1 MKFLSDLLVQGDGNE
16 IFLKS
21 ADHNI
26 SRIIP
31 RGTGANL
38 DKGLFSLFDTGAED
52 VRIDTAGVSWFN
64 GGNIGIGTA
73 SPSYKLHVQG
83 SNNGNI
89 NTTVENTNTGT
100 NAYATYR
107 LKNNSINTAALFLNG
122 SNNTAYSGANSLNM
136 YQGGNHPLG
145 FVTSNQTRMTVTGG
159 GNVGIGTT
167 SPGAKLDVAGSA
179 PVIRLTDTRN
189 LNVGDWDDVSLGKI
203 QFYTSDTT
211 SPGARALAEVEAYS
225 GAAAA
230 SGPEAELRFKTSDIN
245 DASPVQRMVIDAQG
259 RVGIGTTSPS
269 YILDVSGTARLKS
282 NVSELIVDNST
293 YSEMRYGTSNYF
305 RADGSQATINGPII
319 KLTVGG
325 TEKMRVHSNGNV
337 GIGTTSPQAKLDV
350 SSTSNVV
357 VSLNSTDLFTFLDL
371 YNDGI
376 NRVQVGN
383 ASDGDFIVRTSDTE
397 RMRITSTGNVG
408 IGTASPAEKLD
419 VSGNIKSTGLKLA
432 VNTSM
437 YTEDATLSYYSASNA
452 VYLNGA
458 GNDGWLRLNASGAS
472 NDSVAINLFGT
483 SAGNYQTFK
492 TNSAERMRIDSSG
505 NVGIGTT
512 SPARELHVKG
522 NNGWGEV
529 RVEGQTFASGHGA
542 SLEFYSEG
550 TALAD
555 IYASTDKHLYFRT
568 NGSTE
573 RMRITSAGNVG
584 IGATSPSNTLSV
596 NGIIGIGSSDQTTLS
611 QTSTHFFMDMTS
623 STSYFRNT
631 STAGGGF
638 IFRNSNIGDFEFD
651 NEFAGNIKFN
661 TSNVERMRINSSGN
675 VGIGT
680 TNPTEK
686 LAVDGNI
693 ETTNPVGKIGF
704 NVGDAYGDF
713 PHYGLGKSN
722 GANPVNLSG
731 YYGLTFGSN
740 GTERMRITS
749 TGNVGIGT
757 ASPSTKL
764 HVVDTGSTSVTHY
777 LKFNNENSSYGGL
790 TIGSTGDDLKIR
802 QNAGYGYFD
811 ATGYSFNYGTGR
823 VWMNNGSILD
833 VRNSSNSTVFYIPT
847 SGNVGIGT
855 TSPATVLDVVGEG
868 TEIEGTGYYYNARFK
883 DTANVGVLIGHNNT
897 SNGNGMIAGVN
908 KLAFLTYGTDW
919 GERMV
924 IDGDGNVGIGTTS
937 PQSQLHIYK
946 SNSGGIGGELRL
958 DNNNAAVGN
967 KTRILFSD
975 GGGGSASFDRAAI
988 VAQTEASPYKGQLQF
1003 QTGYATL
1010 TTKMI
1015 ITGDGNVGIGTTSPS
1030 QKLHVAGNIQLTDK
1044 ANSILFGS
1052 SGVDGTWSAPKITR
1066 IGTKIIVSDY
1076 SGVQFGGFDGSAYGA
1091 RMTVLG
1097 TGNVGVGTTS
1107 PSQKLEVNGNIKI
1120 GDAQK
1125 SLYGTGDDLQIYHD
1139 GSNSYISDTGTGD
1152 LYLLASD
1159 NVYFQTHGSG
1169 KRWITL
1175 NENASVDL
1183 FYNDSKK
1190 LETTSTGV
1198 AVTGKITN
1206 LTAGTGNLDA
1216 VNVQQL
1222 NNATTGALI
1231 YKGTWSA
1238 APTTTSVLDGAVS
1251 SAGTIVIDAP
1261 NPGISV
1267 GATITGT
1274 GISGT
1279 VTVSNIAADGITIA
1293 ISSPQTIANGTTL
1306 TFTTVGGT
1314 PDLSQ
1319 ASRKVTGH
1327 YYICETAG
1335 AVTPNGAGTTP
1346 NEWAVGDWVTFSD
1359 LTTDA
1364 WQKIDNSSVLSG
1376 AGTGGKVPVWSGSGT
1391 SVTLAD
1397 APITVSGSNAT
1408 FAGDV
1413 LVEDN
1418 LYLTDAGTVRGK
1430 IQLNSS
1436 DRDNLDIKATSLGSL
1451 MRFYTVD
1458 TLALTLDSSQNATF
1472 AGDVTLSSTGPLL
1485 YLANT
1490 TSTTGKTWRFSSA
1503 ANGKFFITQEGVVDA
1518 VTLDHTTG
1526 NASFAG
1532 SIYANTIYSATNSA
1546 YYIDVNST
1554 GVGLNTAGGATFA
1567 GDVSL
1572 VDDKKLI
1579 LGTGS
1584 DLKIY
1589 HEGTDSIIQNYTG
1602 SIYID
1607 NNADNQDIVFRADD
1621 GSGGLATYMYLD
1633 GSITETRF
1641 TKPTRHDDGVIAK
1654 FGNGNDLNIYHDG
1667 SNSYIDDTGTGDLYI
1682 RANNLR
1688 LANADGSGQTI
1699 NANNGGNVELFHNN
1713 SKKLETTSTGASITG
1728 ALSTTSDAT
1737 FGGNGVFTGYVNTTL
1752 VFGTTDLNLGYAGGT
1767 SGVFI
1772 KGSTAL
1778 AGNVGIGT
1786 TAPKSKLQVNG
1797 GIQMAGDTAAASAD
1811 KVGTM
1816 RYRTGTEYVEVNGTE
1831 LVTNGD
1837 FSGGSQ
1843 DWTKEAGWSIASGKA
1858 SYDASSATNALYQN
1872 IGLTTG
1878 SVYKLSFTVVD
1889 YTSGSFKA
1897 HLSNGN
1903 VSAATDAISANGN
1916 YSFNITA
1923 TGALVLFRN
1932 VTSFNGSID
1941 NVSVIEV
1948 TAEDASYAD
1957 MCMQTGASTYE
1968 WVNIV
1973 RNTY

>member
-1 MKFLSDLLVQGDGNE
+1 MVFGCRPTDAANFAEHMRIHASGNVGIGTTSPSAKLHVKSSGNGAYILRGMSSAGTDLGGLYQSTAGDGEIYLKTSAVTTNVRISSNNVSYLNGGNVGIGTTSPSATLTVIGNQLFDGTGINLKRTGVLSGRTWNFGVDSNGLSVYDINSSSYRLTIDETGNVGIGTTSPARELHVKGNNGWGEVRIEGQTFASGHGASLEFYSEGTALADIYASTDKHLYFRTNGGTERMRITSGGAVLVNKTSSTGDIFQVQGSNNVYASRFDGSTTVGQSYGLRVRAGTNASDKSFLIENTSGTDLMVVNGDGN
-16 IFLKS
+16 
-21 ADHNI
+21 
-26 SRIIP
+26 
-31 RGTGANL
+31 
-38 DKGLFSLFDTGAED
+38 
-52 VRIDTAGVSWFN
+52 V
-64 GGNIGIGTA
+64 GIGTG
-73 SPSYKLHVQG
+73 SPSYELHVQG

-122 SNNTAYSGANSLNM
+122 SNNTGYSGANSLNM

-167 SPGAKLDVAGSA
+167 SPLQKLDVDG
-179 PVIRLTDTRN
+179 N
-189 LNVGDWDDVSLGKI
+189 I
-203 QFYTSDTT
+203 Q
-211 SPGARALAEVEAYS
+211 
-225 GAAAA
+225 
-230 SGPEAELRFKTSDIN
+230 
-245 DASPVQRMVIDAQG
+245 
-259 RVGIGTTSPS
+259 
-269 YILDVSGTARLKS
+269 ILDT
-282 NVSELIVDNST
+282 
-293 YSEMRYGTSNYF
+293 
-305 RADGSQATINGPII
+305 
-319 KLTVGG
+319 
-325 TEKMRVHSNGNV
+325 
-337 GIGTTSPQAKLDV
+337 
-350 SSTSNVV
+350 
-357 VSLNSTDLFTFLDL
+357 
-371 YNDGI
+371 
-376 NRVQVGN
+376 N
-383 ASDGDFIVRTSDTE
+383 ASDGDIF
-397 RMRITSTGNVG
+397 G
-408 IGTASPAEKLD
+408 
-419 VSGNIKSTGLKLA
+419 
-432 VNTSM
+432 
-437 YTEDATLSYYSASNA
+437 
-452 VYLNGA
+452 YLNFH
-458 GNDGWLRLNASGAS
+458 S
-472 NDSVAINLFGT
+472 
-483 SAGNYQTFK
+483 
-492 TNSAERMRIDSSG
+492 TNGGSSG
-505 NVGIGTT
+505 NH
-512 SPARELHVKG
+512 ARIAA
-522 NNGWGEV
+522 
-529 RVEGQTFASGHGA
+529 RRDSAAAGQMLFYTKTGGAAS
-542 SLEFYSEG
+542 E
-550 TALAD
+550 
-555 IYASTDKHLYFRT
+555 K
-568 NGSTE
+568 
-573 RMRITSAGNVG
+573 MRITSAGNVG
-584 IGATSPSNTLSV
+584 IGTDSPSEKLHVLGNIKSNHVYAETYRSSRTDGDVYIQAASSSDFVSIGTEGGNNNLLTVLGSGNVGIGTTSPGQKLDVSGNIAVRNTNKIFFNHNTDTSRYIGASSTNDLDIASNDDLNLRSNYNRFWNGSTEFARLSGSANSWIA
-596 NGIIGIGSSDQTTLS
+596 NGSNGKLGIGTTSPAYKLDVAGTSRSDL
-611 QTSTHFFMDMTS
+611 HI
-623 STSYFRNT
+623 FRSNQ
-631 STAGGGF
+631 SAPTADAF
-638 IFRNSNIGDFEFD
+638 IFRPAD
-651 NEFAGNIKFN
+651 NTVALGTANA
-661 TSNVERMRINSSGN
+661 ERVRIDSSGN

-693 ETTNPVGKIGF
+693 ETTQPVGKIGF

-749 TGNVGIGT
+749 DGNVGIGT
-757 ASPSTKL
+757 TNPYSNLWVSGLGINAASELTTT
-764 HVVDTGSTSVTHY
+764 DTTSNAILALAGTNSLVRLQMGTMDVSPWGGWIQASYDNTSEGGTNGVAPLLLNPLGGS
-777 LKFNNENSSYGGL
+777 
-790 TIGSTGDDLKIR
+790 
-802 QNAGYGYFD
+802 A
-811 ATGYSFNYGTGR
+811 
-823 VWMNNGSILD
+823 
-833 VRNSSNSTVFYIPT
+833 
-847 SGNVGIGT
+847 GNVGIGT
-855 TSPATVLDVVGEG
+855 TSPNEKLTVAGNIHAYAPSGINAGLFASTAAGATSIAIRSSGV
-868 TEIEGTGYYYNARFK
+868 TFFNA
-883 DTANVGVLIGHNNT
+883 
-897 SNGNGMIAGVN
+897 
-908 KLAFLTYGTDW
+908 
-919 GERMV
+919 
-924 IDGDGNVGIGTTS
+924 GNVGI
-937 PQSQLHIYK
+937 
-946 SNSGGIGGELRL
+946 
-958 DNNNAAVGN
+958 
-967 KTRILFSD
+967 
-975 GGGGSASFDRAAI
+975 
-988 VAQTEASPYKGQLQF
+988 
-1003 QTGYATL
+1003 
-1010 TTKMI
+1010 
-1015 ITGDGNVGIGTTSPS
+1015 
-1030 QKLHVAGNIQLTDK
+1030 
-1044 ANSILFGS
+1044 
-1052 SGVDGTWSAPKITR
+1052 
-1066 IGTKIIVSDY
+1066 
-1076 SGVQFGGFDGSAYGA
+1076 
-1091 RMTVLG
+1091 
-1097 TGNVGVGTTS
+1097 GTTS

-1554 GVGLNTAGGATFA
+1554 GVGLNTAGGAT
-1567 GDVSL
+1567 
-1572 VDDKKLI
+1572 
-1579 LGTGS
+1579 
-1584 DLKIY
+1584 
-1589 HEGTDSIIQNYTG
+1589 
-1602 SIYID
+1602 
-1607 NNADNQDIVFRADD
+1607 
-1621 GSGGLATYMYLD
+1621 
-1633 GSITETRF
+1633 
-1641 TKPTRHDDGVIAK
+1641 
-1654 FGNGNDLNIYHDG
+1654 
-1667 SNSYIDDTGTGDLYI
+1667 
-1682 RANNLR
+1682 
-1688 LANADGSGQTI
+1688 
-1699 NANNGGNVELFHNN
+1699 
-1713 SKKLETTSTGASITG
+1713 
-1728 ALSTTSDAT
+1728 
-1737 FGGNGVFTGYVNTTL
+1737 
-1752 VFGTTDLNLGYAGGT
+1752 
-1767 SGVFI
+1767 
-1772 KGSTAL
+1772 L

-1786 TAPKSKLQVNG
+1786 TDPKSKLHVNG